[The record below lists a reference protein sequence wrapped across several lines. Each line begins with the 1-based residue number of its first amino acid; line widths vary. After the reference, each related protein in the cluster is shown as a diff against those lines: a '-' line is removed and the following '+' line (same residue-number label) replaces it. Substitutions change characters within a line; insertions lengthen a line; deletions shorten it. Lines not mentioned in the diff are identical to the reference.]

1 MDILLLFIP
10 IISIQIQWCLLMNTH
25 SEYNRNRL
33 PGMNCALYRDG
44 NGSRVSASGTS
55 TERRQEANIDRPI
68 DLPRQADVEDL
79 LKESIH
85 VSLSR
90 S

>member
-1 MDILLLFIP
+1 
-10 IISIQIQWCLLMNTH
+10 
-25 SEYNRNRL
+25 
-33 PGMNCALYRDG
+33 MNCALYRDG

-85 VSLSR
+85 VSLSG